1 MIRGG
6 CVLEDSHDQ
15 RLSRRREQAAANE
28 QYRREN
34 NWIKRLGIKLNRL
47 IRKRAF
53 YTTAGLLLITLVLG
67 GTLLTFYTRD
77 QHTIVKG
84 VTISGVNV
92 GNLSQDEAKAL
103 IDKEIE
109 RLMSQTVKLNSGQQS
124 SEVKLSDLGLSV
136 TSDLA
141 LQEAYEISRK
151 GSLPKK
157 VVTKMSAARGI
168 NFNLS
173 QKWDDQKI
181 VDGLNQKLEA
191 FNNPAKDAS
200 FEITNQNTMTIHSEQ
215 AGTIFDS
222 DALITQI
229 KEINIYKPV
238 SEIKVDF
245 KEQLPKLTAGQLE
258 DQKITGLMARYT
270 TRFDPSQSE
279 RTENVRVATKA
290 LDMAIVKPGD
300 TFSFNNIVGER
311 TVAGGYKDA
320 FIIVDGKFVPGL
332 GGGICQVS
340 STLYNVGLL
349 ANLSV
354 VQRSNHDLAISY
366 VPLGQDATVAYPDL
380 DLKFNN
386 NSDGY
391 LLLRA
396 WASSNTLTIEL
407 YGKVKPGQEVIIT
420 NTTESIIPAQE
431 QRWVDETLAHGATV
445 LKQQGHSGSLVK
457 SVRTVRLDGKVL
469 SSEQLTQSRY
479 LAVPTIY
486 SIGP

>member
-1 MIRGG
+1 M
-6 CVLEDSHDQ
+6 EDLHDQ
-15 RLSRRREQAAANE
+15 RLRQRREHATAAE
-28 QYRREN
+28 LQRKEK
-34 NWIKRLGIKLNRL
+34 NWIKRFRIGLNRL
-47 IRKRAF
+47 MKKKALYR
-53 YTTAGLLLITLVLG
+53 TAGLLLIMIVLS
-67 GTLLTFYTRD
+67 GTLLLFYTRD

-84 VTISGVNV
+84 VTISGINV
-92 GNLSQDEAKAL
+92 GDLSQDEAKAS
-103 IDKEIE
+103 IDKEID
-109 RLMSQTVKLNSGQQS
+109 RLLNQTVKLNSGQQS
-124 SEVKLSDLGLSV
+124 PEVKLADLGLSV

-151 GSLPKK
+151 GSLPNK
-157 VVTKMSAARGI
+157 VVTKMTAAKGI
-168 NFNLS
+168 NFTLA
-173 QKWDDQKI
+173 QKWDDQKLK
-181 VDGLNQKLEA
+181 DTLNQTLDK
-191 FNNPAKDAS
+191 FNNPAKEAS
-200 FEITNQNTMTIHSEQ
+200 FEISDQNTMNIKSEQ
-215 AGTIFDS
+215 AGTTFDS

-229 KEINIYKPV
+229 KAINIYKPV

-245 KEQLPKLTAGQLE
+245 KEQLPQLTAVQLE
-258 DQKITGLMARYT
+258 DQKITGLLARYT

-386 NSDGY
+386 NSSGY
-391 LLLRA
+391 LLIRA
-396 WASSNTLTIEL
+396 WTTSNTVTIEL
-407 YGKVKPGQEVIIT
+407 YGKVKPGQEVVIT

-431 QRWVDETLAHGATV
+431 QRWVDETLAHGVTV

-457 SVRTVRLDGKVL
+457 SVRTVKLNGKVV
-469 SSEQLTQSRY
+469 SSEPLKQSRY

-486 SIGP
+486 AVGP

>member
-1 MIRGG
+1 M
-6 CVLEDSHDQ
+6 EDSHDQ
-15 RLSRRREQAAANE
+15 RLNRRREHAAAIE
-28 QYRREN
+28 LYRREN
-34 NWIKRLGIKLNRL
+34 NLINRFRIGLKRL

-53 YTTAGLLLITLVLG
+53 YSTVGLLLIALVLS
-67 GTLLTFYTRD
+67 GTLLILYTRD

-84 VTISGVNV
+84 VTVSGVNV
-92 GNLSQDEAKAL
+92 GDLSQDEAKAL
-103 IDKEIE
+103 IDKEVQ
-109 RLMSQTVKLNSGQQS
+109 RLMNQTVKLNAGQQS
-124 SEVKLSDLGLSV
+124 PEVKLGDLGLSV
-136 TSDLA
+136 TSDIA

-151 GSLPKK
+151 GSLPSK
-157 VVTKMSAARGI
+157 VITKLSAAKGI

-173 QKWDDQKI
+173 QKWDDQKLK
-181 VDGLNQKLEA
+181 DSLNKTLEG

-200 FEITNQNTMTIHSEQ
+200 FQITNQNTMSIQSEQ
-215 AGTIFDS
+215 AGTMFDS

-229 KEINIYKPV
+229 KAIDIYKPV

-245 KEQLPKLTAGQLE
+245 KEQLPQLTAVQLE
-258 DQKITGLMARYT
+258 DQKVTGLLARYT

-290 LDMAIVKPGD
+290 LDMTTVKPGD

-354 VQRSNHDLAISY
+354 VQRSNHDLAITY

-386 NSDGY
+386 NSGGY

-396 WASSNTLTIEL
+396 WTTSNTVTIEL
-407 YGKVKPGQEVIIT
+407 YGKVKPGQEVSIT

-431 QRWVDETLAHGATV
+431 QRWVDETLAHGVTV

-457 SVRTVRLDGKVL
+457 SVRTVKMNGKIV
-469 SSEQLTQSRY
+469 SSEPLKQSRY

-486 SIGP
+486 AIGP

>member
-1 MIRGG
+1 M
-6 CVLEDSHDQ
+6 EDSHDQ
-15 RLSRRREQAAANE
+15 RLNRRREHAAAIE
-28 QYRREN
+28 LYRREH
-34 NWIKRLGIKLNRL
+34 NWIKRLRVGLNRL

-53 YTTAGLLLITLVLG
+53 YSTVGLLLIAFVLSG
-67 GTLLTFYTRD
+67 ALLLFYTRD
-77 QHTIVKG
+77 QHTFVKG
-84 VTISGVNV
+84 VTVSGVSV

-103 IDKEIE
+103 IDQEVQ
-109 RLMSQTVKLNSGQQS
+109 RLMNQTVKLNAGQQS
-124 SEVKLSDLGLSV
+124 PEVKLADLGLLV

-141 LQEAYEISRK
+141 LQEAYGISRE
-151 GSLPKK
+151 GSLPSK
-157 VVTKMSAARGI
+157 VVTKLSATKGI

-173 QKWDDQKI
+173 QKWDDQKLK
-181 VDGLNQKLEA
+181 DSLNKTLEE

-200 FEITNQNTMTIHSEQ
+200 FKITNQNTMTIQSEQ
-215 AGTIFDS
+215 AGTMFDS

-229 KEINIYKPV
+229 KAIDIYKPV

-245 KEQLPKLTAGQLE
+245 KEQLPQLTAVQLE
-258 DQKITGLMARYT
+258 DQKVTGLLARYT

-290 LDMAIVKPGD
+290 LDMTTVKPGD

-354 VQRSNHDLAISY
+354 VQRSNHDLAIAY

-386 NSDGY
+386 NSGGY

-396 WASSNTLTIEL
+396 WTTSNTVTIEL
-407 YGKVKPGQEVIIT
+407 YGKVKPGQEVSIT
-420 NTTESIIPAQE
+420 NTTESIIPAPE
-431 QRWVDETLAHGATV
+431 QRWVDETLAHGVSV

-457 SVRTVRLDGKVL
+457 SVRTVKLNGKVV
-469 SSEQLTQSRY
+469 SSEPLKQSRY

-486 SIGP
+486 AVGP